1 MSSLCI
7 NYRITL
13 AAFKN
18 SVGCDLS
25 SFQCHSE
32 ESFDG

>member
-25 SFQCHSE
+25 FQCHSE